1 MNNADK
7 DMALKCLKIGLFA
20 ALGFWACGPLGA
32 IIGLVVAISKV
43 GQ

>member
-1 MNNADK
+1 MNTDK
-7 DMALKCLKIGLFA
+7 ELTMKCLKIGLFA